1 MRWRFA
7 ALPLLL
13 LLTLLLAV
21 AHLTTAQ
28 SDPSV
33 RDELEDADD
42 LERLEALLDEA
53 ERLGIELS
61 ADDAVDELAGL
72 ARDDVPT
79 EDVDD
84 TPPKKATKPV
94 VQQPEPAPAKKV
106 EPVKTKAA
114 EAKNADPSAQPAPP
128 KTPPKEDPDAA
139 ARRTAKRLEE
149 LEKKRADDVR
159 RAEEE
164 TARRGAQRRADAKAE
179 ADANA
184 NAQADAHA
192 RVADPDPTEDDVAPA
207 PAPRARML
215 LDESG
220 EGYAADAAAR
230 AQLERDAARRSLLTL
245 PSLAI
250 TRGGWASR
258 ICPSAFASRG
268 AGRRFASRG
277 TTATRR

>member
-33 RDELEDADD
+33 HDELDDADD

-84 TPPKKATKPV
+84 TPPKKAT
-94 VQQPEPAPAKKV
+94 
-106 EPVKTKAA
+106 
-114 EAKNADPSAQPAPP
+114 NPSSNS
-128 KTPPKEDPDAA
+128 
-139 ARRTAKRLEE
+139 R
-149 LEKKRADDVR
+149 
-159 RAEEE
+159 
-164 TARRGAQRRADAKAE
+164 
-179 ADANA
+179 N
-184 NAQADAHA
+184 
-192 RVADPDPTEDDVAPA
+192 
-207 PAPRARML
+207 PRPR
-215 LDESG
+215 
-220 EGYAADAAAR
+220 
-230 AQLERDAARRSLLTL
+230 RRSS
-245 PSLAI
+245 P
-250 TRGGWASR
+250 
-258 ICPSAFASRG
+258 
-268 AGRRFASRG
+268 
-277 TTATRR
+277 

>member
-114 EAKNADPSAQPAPP
+114 EGEKCGSSAQPAPQNAA
-128 KTPPKEDPDAA
+128 EGGLWAA
-139 ARRTAKRLEE
+139 ARRTAKGSRSWR
-149 LEKKRADDVR
+149 KNAR
-159 RAEEE
+159 
-164 TARRGAQRRADAKAE
+164 TTSGARRRGDRQTKGAE
-179 ADANA
+179 AGGC
-184 NAQADAHA
+184 
-192 RVADPDPTEDDVAPA
+192 
-207 PAPRARML
+207 
-215 LDESG
+215 ES
-220 EGYAADAAAR
+220 
-230 AQLERDAARRSLLTL
+230 
-245 PSLAI
+245 
-250 TRGGWASR
+250 RGGCESESAGG
-258 ICPSAFASRG
+258 CPGCRSG
-268 AGRRFASRG
+268 PDG
-277 TTATRR
+277 

>member
-33 RDELEDADD
+33 YDELDDADD

-149 LEKKRADDVR
+149 LEKKRADDEIG
-159 RAEEE
+159 RA
-164 TARRGAQRRADAKAE
+164 
-179 ADANA
+179 
-184 NAQADAHA
+184 H
-192 RVADPDPTEDDVAPA
+192 V
-207 PAPRARML
+207 
-215 LDESG
+215 
-220 EGYAADAAAR
+220 
-230 AQLERDAARRSLLTL
+230 
-245 PSLAI
+245 
-250 TRGGWASR
+250 
-258 ICPSAFASRG
+258 
-268 AGRRFASRG
+268 
-277 TTATRR
+277 

>member
-33 RDELEDADD
+33 HDELDDADD
-42 LERLEALLDEA
+42 LERLQDLLDEA
-53 ERLGIELS
+53 ERLGNELN

-94 VQQPEPAPAKKV
+94 VRQPEPAPAKKV

-149 LEKKRADDVR
+149 LEQKRADDVR

-164 TARRGAQRRADAKAE
+164 TARRRAQRLADAKAKAH
-179 ADANA
+179 ADAK
-184 NAQADAHA
+184 
-192 RVADPDPTEDDVAPA
+192 VADPDPTEDDVAPA
-207 PAPRARML
+207 PAPRA
-215 LDESG
+215 
-220 EGYAADAAAR
+220 
-230 AQLERDAARRSLLTL
+230 
-245 PSLAI
+245 PV
-250 TRGGWASR
+250 
-258 ICPSAFASRG
+258 
-268 AGRRFASRG
+268 
-277 TTATRR
+277 